1 MNNDKNI
8 YQTTQ
13 FVNNVYDKLTY
24 LDLYGNSV
32 ILFLFLTIFVFLVFS
47 YCQVMQTRQQIA
59 DDWTNQRC
67 KPQNIA
73 FAGYITHPEGKT
85 PFQYTGENFQF
96 CVQNILLNITSYAL
110 EPFHF
115 MINSLTELFNIMSDA
130 VNKIRDMM
138 SNVRNSAKI
147 FGEDVMSRILNI
159 MTPIQTMTIALM
171 DTFNKI
177 QGVMTSGLY
186 TVLGTYYTLKSLMG
200 AILEFI
206 IKILIALVIIIVG
219 LWILP
224 FTWPLATTMTAV
236 FIGLSIPLAI
246 IIYFMTEV
254 LHIQTDA
261 MPKLRCFDEETT
273 FILHDQTNKTIAHIE
288 VGDILENNVKVTAK
302 IKVSAKGL
310 NMYNLS
316 GIIVSQSHK
325 VKYNNEW
332 ISVDKH
338 PQAKLIV
345 HYNKPYLYCLNTS
358 SKTILLNN
366 MIFSD
371 WDEIYDNS
379 LDKIM
384 TVVNTLTN
392 SKYGDKINDLQ
403 NIHRYLDNGFKEHV
417 LIELIDNKKKISE
430 INIGDRLENGGI
442 VYGIVEIDTSELRNG
457 GNLGVNTSIPKK
469 LYNLLSTNN
478 YFTVYSEIFGD
489 YNDCIDNQLL

>member
-8 YQTTQ
+8 YKTTQ

-47 YCQVMQTRQQIA
+47 YCQVMQTRQHIA

-130 VNKIRDMM
+130 VNKIREMM

-159 MTPIQTMTIALM
+159 MTPIQTMMIALM

-273 FILHDQTNKTIAHIE
+273 FILHDQTNKKIANIE

-302 IKVSAKGL
+302 IKVSAKAL
-310 NMYNLS
+310 NMYNLF

-338 PQAKLIV
+338 PDAKLMS

-358 SKTILLNN
+358 SKTISLNN
-366 MIFSD
+366 IVFSD

-384 TVVNTLTN
+384 TVVNMLTKT
-392 SKYGDKINDLQ
+392 KYGDKINDLQ

-417 LIELIDNKKKISE
+417 LIDLVDKKKKISE

-442 VYGIVEIDTSELRNG
+442 VYGIVEIDTSELRNC
-457 GNLGVNTSIPKK
+457 GNLGVNGSMTKK